1 MSVWSVMAGRRPV
14 VTTPREAGF
23 RMPAEWVPHQ
33 ATLMAWP
40 TRTREALWG
49 PVFERAKQDYA
60 AVARAITAFEPVIM
74 VCNPGEA
81 REVRDRCGAGVEA
94 LEIPIDDS
102 WLRDSGP
109 IFVRDQR
116 GQVAMVHFGFNA
128 WGGKYRPWDLDAAAP
143 VAIAAYLGVRR
154 YQAPFVLEGGAFLVD
169 GDGTLLTTEG
179 VLLNPNRNP
188 GWSRSQIEQ
197 GLADYLGAEKV
208 IWLQAYPDRDTD
220 GHIDGI
226 AQYVGPGTILLET
239 PADPA
244 NHNYRLA
251 PENLRRLGLAS
262 DAAGRPFA
270 VLRFEPTCWS
280 EVAGT
285 AVEIPYLNCY
295 LANGAVIMPTAC
307 VRQDEEASVRIA
319 EAFPGREVVC
329 VPGAVLAY
337 GGGGPHCITQQVP
350 AGEYAR

>member
-1 MSVWSVMAGRRPV
+1 M
-14 VTTPREAGF
+14 TTPRDDGF
-23 RMPAEWVPHQ
+23 RMPAEWGPHQ

-60 AVARAITAFEPVIM
+60 AIARAITAFEPVIM
-74 VCNPGEA
+74 VCNPGETH
-81 REVRDRCGAGVEA
+81 EVRDRCGAAVEA
-94 LEIPIDDS
+94 VEIPIDDS

-109 IFVRDQR
+109 IFIRDQR
-116 GQVAMVHFGFNA
+116 GRVAMVHFRFNA
-128 WGGKYRPWDLDAAAP
+128 WGGKYRPWDNDAAAP
-143 VAIAAYLGVRR
+143 KAIAAHLGVRR

-169 GDGTLLTTEG
+169 GDGTLITTEG

-188 GWSRSQIEQ
+188 GMSRAQIEA

-251 PENLRRLGLAS
+251 PENLRRLSQES
-262 DAAGRPFA
+262 DARGRPFA
-270 VLRFEPTCWS
+270 VLGFEPTGWS

-285 AVEIPYLNCY
+285 AVEIPSLNCY
-295 LANGAVIMPTAC
+295 LANGAVIMPTAG
-307 VRQDEEASVRIA
+307 VPADEEARARVGG
-319 EAFPGREVVC
+319 AFPDRQVVC

>member
-1 MSVWSVMAGRRPV
+1 M
-14 VTTPREAGF
+14 TTPREAGF

-33 ATLMAWP
+33 ATLVAWP
-40 TRTREALWG
+40 TRTRQALWG
-49 PVFERAKQDYA
+49 PAFERAKQDYA
-60 AVARAITAFEPVIM
+60 AIAQAITAFEPVIM

-81 REVRDRCGAGVEA
+81 AEVRDRCGAGVEA

-128 WGGKYRPWDLDAAAP
+128 WGGKYRPWDFDAAAP
-143 VAIAAYLGVRR
+143 KAIAAHLGVRR

-188 GWSRSQIEQ
+188 GLSRSQIEA
-197 GLADYLGAEKV
+197 GLADYLGVEKV

-226 AQYVGPGTILLET
+226 VQYVGPGTILLET

-251 PENLRRLGLAS
+251 PENLRRLGRAS
-262 DAAGRPFA
+262 DAVGRPFS
-270 VLRFEPTCWS
+270 VLGFEPTGWG

-295 LANGAVIMPTAC
+295 LANGAVIMPMAGMSA
-307 VRQDEEASVRIA
+307 DEEAHARVA
-319 EAFPGREVVC
+319 EAFPDREVVC

-350 AGEYAR
+350 AGNYAASRAPGEGGGQR

>member
-1 MSVWSVMAGRRPV
+1 M
-14 VTTPREAGF
+14 TTPREDGF
-23 RMPAEWVPHQ
+23 RMPAEWGPHQ

-60 AVARAITAFEPVIM
+60 TLARAITAFEPVII

-81 REVRDRCGAGVEA
+81 GEVRDLCGTGIEA
-94 LEIPIDDS
+94 IEIPIDDS

-128 WGGKYRPWDLDAAAP
+128 WGGKYRPWDSDAAAP
-143 VAIAAYLGVRR
+143 KAIAAHLGVRR

-188 GWSRSQIEQ
+188 GMARSQIEA
-197 GLADYLGAEKV
+197 GLADYLGVEKV

-244 NHNYRLA
+244 NHNYGLA
-251 PENLRRLGLAS
+251 PENLRRLGRAS
-262 DAAGRPFA
+262 DAAGRRFA
-270 VLRFEPTCWS
+270 VLGFEPTGWS

-295 LANGAVIMPTAC
+295 LVNGAVIMPMAGA
-307 VRQDEEASVRIA
+307 RQDEEAHARIA
-319 EAFPGREVVC
+319 EAFPDREMVC

>member
-1 MSVWSVMAGRRPV
+1 
-14 VTTPREAGF
+14 
-23 RMPAEWVPHQ
+23 
-33 ATLMAWP
+33 
-40 TRTREALWG
+40 
-49 PVFERAKQDYA
+49 
-60 AVARAITAFEPVIM
+60 
-74 VCNPGEA
+74 
-81 REVRDRCGAGVEA
+81 
-94 LEIPIDDS
+94 
-102 WLRDSGP
+102 
-109 IFVRDQR
+109 
-116 GQVAMVHFGFNA
+116 MVHFQFNA
-128 WGGKYRPWDLDAAAP
+128 WGGKYRPWDSDAAAP
-143 VAIAAYLGVRR
+143 KAIAAHLGVRR

-188 GWSRSQIEQ
+188 GLSRPQIEA
-197 GLADYLGAEKV
+197 GLADYLGVEKV

-226 AQYVGPGTILLET
+226 AQYVGLGTILLET

-244 NHNYRLA
+244 SHNYRLA
-251 PENLRRLGLAS
+251 PENLHRLGRAP

-270 VLRFEPTCWS
+270 VLRFEPTGWS

-295 LANGAVIMPTAC
+295 LANGAVIMPMAG
-307 VRQDEEASVRIA
+307 VPADEDARARVA
-319 EAFPGREVVC
+319 EVFPDREVVC

-337 GGGGPHCITQQVP
+337 GGGGPHCITQQIP